1 LVILEQ
7 IIADFGRHLQVE
19 RSLSPHTVRNY
30 LSDVRQ
36 LFEYLNG
43 RTPPVA
49 LEAMTY
55 QDLRGFLAVRHSL
68 NTKTSVARKLAA
80 LRTFCTYLVR
90 RKVLPHNLAALAP
103 TPKLEN
109 PLPKFLTIDE
119 VFHLLE
125 QTAGQTVLD
134 LRDRA
139 ILELFYSA
147 GVRVAE
153 LVGLNLAD
161 LDLPQH
167 LARVRGKGGKERL
180 VIIGSQ
186 AFQALSL
193 YLQVRRELLT
203 PNSPDSGREAVFLNY
218 RGGRLTTRSVARL
231 VEKWALKVG
240 LGQPLSPH
248 GLRHTFA
255 THLLEGK
262 ADLRAVQEMLGH
274 AQLSTTQ
281 KYLHVNLDYLMEVY
295 DKAHPRNSV
304 KKAGTRDEGTG
315 NRE

>member
-1 LVILEQ
+1 LSGVEE
-7 IIADFGRHLQVE
+7 IIAGFGRHLQVE

-30 LSDVRQ
+30 LSDIGQFVEFLQ
-36 LFEYLNG
+36 G
-43 RTPPVA
+43 RTPPVS

-55 QDLRGFLAVRHSL
+55 QDLRAYLAARHKI
-68 NTKTSVARKLAA
+68 NRKTSVARKLAA
-80 LRTFCTYLVR
+80 LRTFCKFLVR
-90 RKVLPHNLAALAP
+90 QGALSHNVAALAP
-103 TPKLEN
+103 TPKLES

-139 ILELFYSA
+139 ILELFYSG

-153 LVGLNLAD
+153 LVGLNLED
-161 LDLPQH
+161 LDLTQH
-167 LARVRGKGGKERL
+167 LAKVSGKGGKERM
-180 VIIGSQ
+180 VMVGSQ
-186 AFQALSL
+186 AYQALSL

-203 PNSPDSGREAVFLNY
+203 PDSPASGNNAVFLNY
-218 RGGRLTTRSVARL
+218 RGGRLTTRSVARM
-231 VEKWALKVG
+231 VEKWALKAG

-262 ADLRAVQEMLGH
+262 ADLRAVQELLGH

-295 DKAHPRNSV
+295 DKAHPR
-304 KKAGTRDEGTG
+304 G
-315 NRE
+315 NK

>member
-1 LVILEQ
+1 MAVIEQ
-7 IIADFGRHLQVE
+7 LTADFGRHLQVE

-36 LFEYLNG
+36 LVEFLNS
-43 RTPPVA
+43 RTPRVS

-55 QDLRGFLAVRHSL
+55 QDLRAFLAARHTI
-68 NTKTSVARKLAA
+68 NRKTSVARKLAA
-80 LRTFCTYLVR
+80 LRTFCNFLVR
-90 RKVLPHNLAALAP
+90 RGVLSHNLAALAP
-103 TPKLEN
+103 TPKLDQ

-134 LRDRA
+134 MRDRA
-139 ILELFYSA
+139 ILELFYS
-147 GVRVAE
+147 GGLRVAE
-153 LVGLNLAD
+153 LVGLNLED
-161 LDLPQH
+161 LDLTQH

-180 VIIGSQ
+180 VMVGSQ

-203 PNSPDSGREAVFLNY
+203 PDSPASGREAVFLNY
-218 RGGRLTTRSVARL
+218 LGGRLTTRSVARL
-231 VEKWALKVG
+231 VEKWALKAG
-240 LGQPLSPH
+240 LSQPLSPH

-281 KYLHVNLDYLMEVY
+281 KYLHTNLDYLMEVY
-295 DKAHPRNSV
+295 DKAHPRN
-304 KKAGTRDEGTG
+304 AGKRDEGKG
-315 NRE
+315 KS

>member
-1 LVILEQ
+1 LAEVEQ
-7 IIADFGRHLQVE
+7 ILANFGRHLQVE

-30 LSDVRQ
+30 LSDIGQFVEFLQ
-36 LFEYLNG
+36 G
-43 RTPPVA
+43 RTPPVS
-49 LEAMTY
+49 LEALTY
-55 QDLRGFLAVRHSL
+55 QDLRAYLSARHKI
-68 NTKTSVARKLAA
+68 NRKTSVARKLAA
-80 LRTFCTYLVR
+80 LRTFCKFLVR
-90 RKVLPHNLAALAP
+90 QGAMSHNIAALAP
-103 TPKLEN
+103 TPKLES

-139 ILELFYSA
+139 ILELFYSG

-153 LVGLNLAD
+153 LVGLNLGD
-161 LDLPQH
+161 LDLTQH
-167 LARVRGKGGKERL
+167 LAKVRGKGGKERM
-180 VIIGSQ
+180 VMVGSQ
-186 AFQALSL
+186 ACHALSL

-203 PNSPDSGREAVFLNY
+203 PDSPASGKDAVFLNY

-231 VEKWALKVG
+231 VEKWALKAG

-262 ADLRAVQEMLGH
+262 ADLRAVQELLGH

-295 DKAHPRNSV
+295 DKAHPR
-304 KKAGTRDEGTG
+304 K
-315 NRE
+315 

>member
-1 LVILEQ
+1 MAEQ
-7 IIADFGRHLQVE
+7 ILADFTRHLQVE

-30 LSDVRQ
+30 LSDIRQ
-36 LFEYLNG
+36 LIEFLNS
-43 RTPPVA
+43 RQPPVGLAA
-49 LEAMTY
+49 LTY
-55 QDLRGFLAVRHSL
+55 QDLRGFLMARHSV
-68 NTKTSVARKLAA
+68 NRKTSVARKLAA
-80 LRTFCTYLVR
+80 LRTFCKFLVR
-90 RKVLPHNLAALAP
+90 REILPHNIAALAP
-103 TPKLEN
+103 TPKLES

-125 QTAGQTVLD
+125 QTTGLGVLE

-147 GVRVAE
+147 GVRVSE
-153 LVGLNLAD
+153 LVGLNLED
-161 LDLPQH
+161 LDLAQH
-167 LARVRGKGGKERL
+167 LARVRGKGGKERM
-180 VIIGSQ
+180 VMVGS
-186 AFQALSL
+186 AAHRALSL
-193 YLQVRRELLT
+193 YLHLRRELLT
-203 PNSPDSGREAVFLNY
+203 PDSPASGREAVFLNY

-231 VEKWALKVG
+231 VEKWALKAG

-295 DKAHPRNSV
+295 DKAHPR
-304 KKAGTRDEGTG
+304 K
-315 NRE
+315 

>member
-1 LVILEQ
+1 MAELKQ
-7 IIADFGRHLQVE
+7 IIADFERHLQVE

-30 LSDVRQ
+30 LSDVEQ
-36 LFEYLNG
+36 LADFLNS
-43 RTPPVA
+43 RTPPVN
-49 LEAMTY
+49 LEALTY
-55 QDLRGFLAVRHSL
+55 QDLRAYLAARHLINRKS
-68 NTKTSVARKLAA
+68 SVARKLAA
-80 LRTFCTYLVR
+80 LRTFCKFLVR
-90 RKVLPHNLAALAP
+90 QGVLTHNLAALAP
-103 TPKLEN
+103 TPKLEKY
-109 PLPKFLTIDE
+109 LPKFLTIDE

-125 QTAGQTVLD
+125 QTTGQTVLD

-139 ILELFYSA
+139 ILELFYS
-147 GVRVAE
+147 GGLRVAE
-153 LVGLNLAD
+153 LVGLNLED

-167 LARVRGKGGKERL
+167 RAKVWGKGGKERI
-180 VIIGSQ
+180 VMVGSQ
-186 AFQALSL
+186 AFRALSL

-203 PNSPDSGREAVFLNY
+203 PNSPESGREAVFLNY

-231 VEKWALKVG
+231 VEKWALQAG
-240 LGQPLSPH
+240 LGQSLSPH

-295 DKAHPRNSV
+295 DKAHPR
-304 KKAGTRDEGTG
+304 K
-315 NRE
+315 

>member
-1 LVILEQ
+1 MAETERLID
-7 IIADFGRHLQVE
+7 DFVRHLQVE

-36 LFEYLNG
+36 FVEYLAE

-49 LEAMTY
+49 LRDLTY
-55 QDLRGFLAVRHSL
+55 PDLRGYLALRHKI
-68 NTKTSVARKLAA
+68 NRKVSVARKLAG
-80 LRTFCTYLVR
+80 LRTFCKFLVR
-90 RKVLPHNLAALAP
+90 REVLLHNLAALAP
-103 TPKLEN
+103 TPKLESH
-109 PLPKFLTIDE
+109 LPRFLTIDE

-147 GVRVAE
+147 GLRVAE
-153 LVGLNLAD
+153 LVGLNLED
-161 LDLPQH
+161 LDLSQH
-167 LARVRGKGGKERL
+167 LAKVLGKGGKERM
-180 VIIGSQ
+180 VMVGSQ
-186 AFQALSL
+186 ALDALRL

-203 PNSPDSGREAVFLNY
+203 PDSPDAGRKAVFLNY
-218 RGGRLTTRSVARL
+218 RGGRLTTRSVARM
-231 VEKWALKVG
+231 VEKWALKSG

-262 ADLRAVQEMLGH
+262 ADLRSVQEMLGH

-295 DKAHPRNSV
+295 DKAHPRNKGESE
-304 KKAGTRDEGTG
+304 K
-315 NRE
+315 

>member
-1 LVILEQ
+1 VTGTGQ
-7 IIADFGRHLQVE
+7 IIVEFARHLQVI

-36 LFEYLNG
+36 LLEFLSS
-43 RTPPVA
+43 RTPSVP
-49 LEAMTY
+49 LEALTY
-55 QDLRGFLAVRHSL
+55 QDLRSFLAARHQI
-68 NTKTSVARKLAA
+68 NRKTSVARKLAA
-80 LRTFCTYLVR
+80 LRTFCTFLVR
-90 RKVLPHNLAALAP
+90 RGVLVHNLAALAP

-109 PLPKFLTIDE
+109 HLPKFLTIDE

-125 QTAGQTVLD
+125 QTVGQSPLD

-139 ILELFYSA
+139 ILELFYS
-147 GVRVAE
+147 GGLRVAE
-153 LVGLNLAD
+153 LVGLNLDD
-161 LDLPQH
+161 LDLQQH
-167 LARVRGKGGKERL
+167 RAKVRGKGGKERM
-180 VIIGSQ
+180 VMVGSQ

-203 PNSPDSGREAVFLNY
+203 PDSPAAGREAVFLNY

-231 VEKWALKVG
+231 VEKWALKAG

-262 ADLRAVQEMLGH
+262 ADLRALQEMLGH

-295 DKAHPRNSV
+295 DKTHPR
-304 KKAGTRDEGTG
+304 K
-315 NRE
+315 

>member
-1 LVILEQ
+1 MAGIEQ
-7 IIADFGRHLQVE
+7 IIADFTAHLQVE
-19 RSLSPHTVRNY
+19 RSLSLHTVRNY

-36 LFEYLNG
+36 LLEFLNSL
-43 RTPPVA
+43 TPPVS
-49 LEAMTY
+49 LEALTY
-55 QDLRGFLAVRHSL
+55 LDLRAFLAARHQI
-68 NTKTSVARKLAA
+68 NRKTSVARKLAA
-80 LRTFCTYLVR
+80 LRTFCAFLVR
-90 RKVLPHNLAALAP
+90 RGVMPHNLAALAP

-125 QTAGQTVLD
+125 QTAGQTSLD

-139 ILELFYSA
+139 ILELFYSG

-153 LVGLNLAD
+153 LVGLNLED
-161 LDLPQH
+161 LDLPQRR
-167 LARVRGKGGKERL
+167 AKVRGKGGKERM
-180 VIIGSQ
+180 VMVGSQ

-203 PNSPDSGREAVFLNY
+203 PDSPVAGQDAVFLNY
-218 RGGRLTTRSVARL
+218 RGGRLTTRSVGRL
-231 VEKWALKVG
+231 VEKWALKAG

-295 DKAHPRNSV
+295 DKAHPR
-304 KKAGTRDEGTG
+304 K
-315 NRE
+315 

>member
-1 LVILEQ
+1 MGDMDHFV
-7 IIADFGRHLQVE
+7 ADFGRHLQVE

-30 LSDVRQ
+30 LSDIRQ
-36 LFEYLNG
+36 FVEFFSQRRPAAPLA
-43 RTPPVA
+43 A
-49 LEAMTY
+49 LTY
-55 QDLRGFLAVRHSL
+55 ADLRAFLASRHAV
-68 NTKTSVARKLAA
+68 NRKASVARKLAA
-80 LRTFCTYLVR
+80 LRTFCKFLVR
-90 RKVLPHNLAALAP
+90 RGLLPHNIAALAP
-103 TPKLEN
+103 TPKLEQH
-109 PLPKFLTIDE
+109 LPKFLTIDE

-139 ILELFYSA
+139 ILELFYS
-147 GVRVAE
+147 GGLRVAE
-153 LVGLNLAD
+153 LVGLNLEE
-161 LDLPQH
+161 LDLAQR
-167 LARVRGKGGKERL
+167 LAKVRGKGDKERMVL
-180 VIIGSQ
+180 IGTE
-186 AFQALSL
+186 AHRALTL

-203 PNSPDSGREAVFLNY
+203 PDSPASAHNAVFLNY

-231 VEKWALKVG
+231 VGKWAVQTG

-255 THLLEGK
+255 THMLEGK

-295 DKAHPRNSV
+295 DKAHPR
-304 KKAGTRDEGTG
+304 K
-315 NRE
+315 

>member
-1 LVILEQ
+1 LAEIEQVIV
-7 IIADFGRHLQVE
+7 DFGRHLQVE

-36 LFEYLNG
+36 LLEYLNG

-49 LEAMTY
+49 LEALTY
-55 QDLRGFLAVRHSL
+55 PDLRGFLAVRHTL
-68 NTKTSVARKLAA
+68 NRKTSVARKLAA
-80 LRTFCTYLVR
+80 LRTFFTFLVR
-90 RKVLPHNLAALAP
+90 REVLPHNLAALAP

-125 QTAGQTVLD
+125 QTAGQKVLD

-139 ILELFYSA
+139 ILELFYSS
-147 GVRVAE
+147 GIRVAE
-153 LVGLNLAD
+153 LVGLNLED

-180 VIIGSQ
+180 VMVGSQ
-186 AFQALSL
+186 AFASLSL

-203 PNSPDSGREAVFLNY
+203 PDSPESGREAVFLNY

-231 VEKWALKVG
+231 VEKWALKAG

-295 DKAHPRNSV
+295 DKAHPRN
-304 KKAGTRDEGTG
+304 AGKRDEGKG
-315 NRE
+315 ID